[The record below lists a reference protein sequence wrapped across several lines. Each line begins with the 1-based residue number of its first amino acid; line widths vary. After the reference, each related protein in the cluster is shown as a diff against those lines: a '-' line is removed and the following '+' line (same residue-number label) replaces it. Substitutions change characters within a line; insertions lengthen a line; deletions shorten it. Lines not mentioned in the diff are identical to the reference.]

1 MGKKKSKSKKEEEIE
16 VEVEAE
22 EEISLG
28 MVELY
33 GPVSEEKSAE
43 VIDFLLKYSY
53 SGQGP
58 IQFLISTHGGLASEM
73 FAIYDVMR
81 MTRENTEILTLGLGK
96 VMSAGVLLLAAG
108 SKGGRQIGANCK
120 VMIHGLKAEQGGY
133 LPTIQND
140 LEELH
145 RLEESYIKVLSDETN
160 MSKRYVKKLFKKGL
174 DVFLSAEEAVDL
186 GIADIIV

>member
-1 MGKKKSKSKKEEEIE
+1 MGKKKGKNKKKEELEI
-16 VEVEAE
+16 EVEAE
-22 EEISLG
+22 EDISLG
-28 MVELY
+28 MIELY
-33 GPVSEEKSAE
+33 GPVNEDKSAE
-43 VIDFLLKYSY
+43 VVDFLLKYSY

-81 MTRENTEILTLGLGK
+81 MARENTDILTLGLGK

-133 LPTIQND
+133 LPTLQND

-160 MSKRYVKKLFKKGL
+160 MSKRYVKKLFNKKL
-174 DVFLSAEEAVDL
+174 DVFLSAEEAVEL

>member
-1 MGKKKSKSKKEEEIE
+1 MGKKKGKNKKKEELEI
-16 VEVEAE
+16 EVEAE
-22 EEISLG
+22 EDISLG
-28 MVELY
+28 MVDLY
-33 GPVSEEKSAE
+33 GPVNEDNCREI
-43 VIDFLLKYSY
+43 VDFLLKYSY
-53 SGQGP
+53 SGEGP

-81 MTRENTEILTLGLGK
+81 MARENTDILTLGLGK

-133 LPTIQND
+133 LPTLQND
-140 LEELH
+140 LEELQ
-145 RLEESYIKVLSDETN
+145 RLEENYIKVLSEETN
-160 MSKRYVKKLFKKGL
+160 MSKRYVKKLFNKKL
-174 DVFLSAEEAVDL
+174 DVFLSAEEAVEL